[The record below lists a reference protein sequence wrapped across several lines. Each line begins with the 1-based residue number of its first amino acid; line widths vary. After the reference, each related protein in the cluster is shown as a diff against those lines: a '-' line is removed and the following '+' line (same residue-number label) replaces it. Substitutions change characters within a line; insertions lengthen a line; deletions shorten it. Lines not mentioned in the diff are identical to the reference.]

1 MILLAP
7 DVVLDVL
14 LARAPH
20 AEAAA
25 RLLDRAVR
33 GEIEALVAADTVA
46 LAWRVADQVADATA
60 ARGVV
65 EQLLALVPVAPL
77 DGSVLLAAL
86 ASPLADPEAALLVAT
101 AQAGRATV
109 IASRHAA
116 AFAGGAVPVQAP
128 AALLRPG

>member
-33 GEIEALVAADTVA
+33 GEVEALVSADTVA
-46 LAWRVADQVADATA
+46 LAWRVADQVADAAA
-60 ARGVV
+60 ARGLV

-77 DGSVLLAAL
+77 DGSVLLGAL
-86 ASPLADPEAALLVAT
+86 ASPIADPDAALLEAT

-109 IASRHAA
+109 IASRLAG
-116 AFAGGAVPVQAP
+116 AFAGGTLPVQAP
-128 AALLRPG
+128 AALLRDG

>member
-20 AEAAA
+20 AAAVA

-33 GEIEALVAADTVA
+33 GEIEATLAAGTVA
-46 LAWRVADQVADATA
+46 LAWQVAARATTPAA

-65 EQLLALVPVAPL
+65 EQLLALVPVTPL
-77 DGSVLLAAL
+77 DGSVLLDAL
-86 ASPLADPEAALLVAT
+86 ASPIADADAALQHAT
-101 AQAGRATV
+101 AVAAQATAIATRD
-109 IASRHAA
+109 AT
-116 AFAGGAVPVQAP
+116 AFAGATLPVRAP
-128 AALLRPG
+128 ASLLAGG